1 MYGLIRIRNFMY
13 TICILM
19 GYISKIK
26 RMIVF
31 MKFDGIIY
39 IMSIL
44 SLQEV
49 NFKRFEIYIY
59 MHFHTLKFD
68 TSISFIYKLN
78 LIKFYRDDL
87 LVIKKITSSLIL
99 EINLIKKIK
108 RINISQILSAKFN
121 QWRGQ

>member
-1 MYGLIRIRNFMY
+1 
-13 TICILM
+13 M

-26 RMIVF
+26 WMIVF

-59 MHFHTLKFD
+59 
-68 TSISFIYKLN
+68 IYAFSY
-78 LIKFYRDDL
+78 I
-87 LVIKKITSSLIL
+87 
-99 EINLIKKIK
+99 EI
-108 RINISQILSAKFN
+108 
-121 QWRGQ
+121 

>member
-1 MYGLIRIRNFMY
+1 
-13 TICILM
+13 
-19 GYISKIK
+19 
-26 RMIVF
+26 MIVF

-99 EINLIKKIK
+99 EINLIKK
-108 RINISQILSAKFN
+108 N
-121 QWRGQ
+121 